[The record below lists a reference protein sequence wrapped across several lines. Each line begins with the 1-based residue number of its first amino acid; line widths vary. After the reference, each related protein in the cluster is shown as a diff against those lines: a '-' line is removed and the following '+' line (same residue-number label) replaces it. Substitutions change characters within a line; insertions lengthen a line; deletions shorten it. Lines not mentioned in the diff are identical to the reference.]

1 MAKKKPAPKRGA
13 SRYQA
18 PAKKSS
24 VPGWVWLVAGLAI
37 GGFIMF
43 LMKLEPGRNDVK
55 REKPEAPKT
64 VVGSSKPSGT
74 VQQQQPATP
83 TAVKPKYD
91 FYTLLP
97 GSEVV
102 VPPDAVPPPVQ
113 PKPQQ
118 PPTVV
123 ATKEEAEKIDTQRAL
138 TALSGQTPPPP
149 AVVKPATPPAT
160 PATAAAAN
168 QVAMA
173 QKQAPAQTPATP
185 TAPAKPTPPPAV
197 AATQYYLQAGSFRKQ
212 TDADHL
218 RAQIIMMG
226 QNARVESGTVRDE
239 TWYRVMVGPYGDRTK
254 ASAAQKQLAGNG
266 FSNLLLQQRQTR

>member
-18 PAKKSS
+18 PAKKTS

-55 REKPEAPKT
+55 REKPETAKT
-64 VVGSSKPSGT
+64 VVGSNKPSGT
-74 VQQQQPATP
+74 VQPQQPAAP
-83 TAVKPKYD
+83 TGVKPKYD

-97 GSEVV
+97 GSEVA
-102 VPPDAVPPPVQ
+102 VPPDAVPPPAQ
-113 PKPQQ
+113 AQKPQT

-138 TALSGQTPPPP
+138 AALSGQNPPPP
-149 AVVKPATPPAT
+149 AVVKPATATTT
-160 PATAAAAN
+160 PAT
-168 QVAMA
+168 QVASA
-173 QKQAPAQTPATP
+173 QKQTPASD
-185 TAPAKPTPPPAV
+185 AAAAKPTPPPAV